1 MMSRIVPSMTTP
13 EHGSCSYVPTL
24 GVNNEFLVILRRRGE
39 GRDPERDDAEGFIGR
54 RVEIV
59 LLAEQGRVT
68 PADIIE
74 T

>member
-1 MMSRIVPSMTTP
+1 MISRIVPSITTP
-13 EHGSCSYVPTL
+13 ERSSCSYVPTL

-59 LLAEQGRVT
+59 LLAAINRT
-68 PADIIE
+68 WWSYRRR
-74 T
+74 